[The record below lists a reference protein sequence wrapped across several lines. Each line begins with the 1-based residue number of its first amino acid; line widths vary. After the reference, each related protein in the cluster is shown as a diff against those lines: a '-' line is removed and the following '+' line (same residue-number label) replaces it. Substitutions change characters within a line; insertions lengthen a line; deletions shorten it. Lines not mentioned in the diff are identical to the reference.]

1 MEVDDAA
8 LVEDRARGAVL
19 DGLRHVVD
27 VDVVAEDLARRAVL
41 LRNRGPR
48 EADVGGIRQGVAHQ
62 PRRSRAHT
70 PRARVD
76 VLLQPVLAAVRL
88 VDHHHDVAALRQR
101 PVTLLELLHR
111 REEDAVCL
119 TPGQQLAQMGAAR
132 RLHGH
137 LPQKVAALRKLT
149 VQLPV
154 EVVAVGQHDNRRRGH
169 RPLQPLG
176 KEDHRQRLAAS
187 LRVPEYPAAAVRLG
201 GAERRFDGLAHG
213 VELVVGAQY
222 LDVLPVLLR
231 AADEAAEQLDEA
243 ALLEHPAEEDVEIGV
258 ARVLQLA
265 VHGLPLHE
273 SVLTRR
279 DGPGLGRGQ
288 VAHYAEGVV
297 DEQRGNLLHVV
308 AQLGIGLRDVSR
320 LARGGFQLD
329 DHQRQPVDEDDDVGP
344 AHRTLLDRPL
354 VRDREPVAHREV
366 VIHQPH
372 QPGTLFAAVEVVDR
386 HAVLEHVGEPGVF
399 AGERTAFDV
408 SDAGDCLVDGGARER
423 GVYADECIFENLHTE
438 GLCEVPHDIGAVEV
452 LVTEQVSEDFED
464 GVFEIGFGEGHKFTF
479 FTKLRENRESQ
490 RYG

>member
-1 MEVDDAA
+1 
-8 LVEDRARGAVL
+8 
-19 DGLRHVVD
+19 
-27 VDVVAEDLARRAVL
+27 
-41 LRNRGPR
+41 
-48 EADVGGIRQGVAHQ
+48 
-62 PRRSRAHT
+62 
-70 PRARVD
+70 
-76 VLLQPVLAAVRL
+76 
-88 VDHHHDVAALRQR
+88 
-101 PVTLLELLHR
+101 
-111 REEDAVCL
+111 
-119 TPGQQLAQMGAAR
+119 MGAAR

-176 KEDHRQRLAAS
+176 EEDHRQRLSAS
-187 LRVPEYPAAAVRLG
+187 LRMPEDTAAAVRFG
-201 GAERRFDGLAHG
+201 GAERRIDGLAHG

-222 LDVLPVLLR
+222 LDVFPVLLR

-258 ARVLQLA
+258 ARVLQPA

-273 SVLTRR
+273 SVLAGG

-288 VAHYAEGVV
+288 VAHHAEGVV

-308 AQLGIGLRDVSR
+308 AQLGVGLRDVGC
-320 LARGGFQLD
+320 LARGGFELD

-344 AHRTLLDRPL
+344 SHRTLLDRPL

-372 QPGTLFAAVEVVDR
+372 QSRALLFAVEVVDR

-408 SDAGDCLVDGGARER
+408 SDAGDCLVDGGAGER
-423 GVYADECIFENLHTE
+423 GVYADECLFENLRTE
-438 GLCEVPHDIGAVEV
+438 GLREVPHDIGAVEV
-452 LVTEQVSEDFED
+452 LVTEQVPEDFED
-464 GVFEIGFGEGHKFTF
+464 GVFKVCFGEGHGFMLVRIF
-479 FTKLRENRESQ
+479 PIGGVCQLRK
-490 RYG
+490 